1 MAMLFYFPLPLPFRR
16 GPQRGKGSARRA
28 RQWPPAGEEC
38 AAHIPAASW
47 GGPARS
53 AGGRRRKGGEAACVT
68 LAPKKPPVLSGGG
81 AFPAHDG
88 GALRRLRLAPCGGH
102 KAAASGGKAPAQP
115 GGRIQNARTPFLGP
129 RASLRA
135 TGQLGRRW
143 GAFAPHEEAQP
154 SPAVGINLAC
164 LARARAIIYLIIGT
178 E

>member
-1 MAMLFYFPLPLPFRR
+1 MLSRRRKGKDVSTFAMAMLFYFPLPLPFRR

-38 AAHIPAASW
+38 AARIPAASW

-115 GGRIQNARTPFLGP
+115 GGRIQNARTPFRPESEFTSDGP
-129 RASLRA
+129 
-135 TGQLGRRW
+135 TGPTMG
-143 GAFAPHEEAQP
+143 
-154 SPAVGINLAC
+154 GIC
-164 LARARAIIYLIIGT
+164 PP
-178 E
+178 